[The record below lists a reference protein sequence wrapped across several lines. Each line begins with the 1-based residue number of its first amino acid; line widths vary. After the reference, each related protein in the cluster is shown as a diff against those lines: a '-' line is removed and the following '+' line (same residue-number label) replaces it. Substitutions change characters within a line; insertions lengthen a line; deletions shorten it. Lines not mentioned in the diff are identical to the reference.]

1 MSAFRHL
8 AVALA
13 AVLLAG
19 HGPGRS
25 EEASACAFA
34 ADDVIG
40 DWILPAPGSDVVE
53 NDAREFAIERDGES
67 RVFREYLHHRP
78 MGDGTWHLDAASCIL
93 TLDYGDHDETLRV
106 EGEGEGEAHLV
117 DEAGQIY
124 RRFTESES

>member
-19 HGPGRS
+19 HGPGKA
-25 EEASACAFA
+25 EEPSACAFT

-40 DWILPAPGSDVVE
+40 AWILPAPESDVVE
-53 NDAREFAIERDGES
+53 DDAREFAIARDGES
-67 RVFREYLHHRP
+67 RIFSEYLHHRP
-78 MGDGTWHLDAASCIL
+78 MGDGIWHFDAASCIL
-93 TLDYGDHDETLRV
+93 TLDYGDYDNILRV
-106 EGEGEGEAHLV
+106 EGEGEAHLV

-124 RRFTESES
+124 RRFTETAD